1 MPLVRISVPAHLA
14 AEKIRV
20 LADAVHEALVA
31 TCDVPSNER
40 FQLVSRFAT
49 GDMFHDPTFPDV
61 ERSADASIVEITFLK
76 GRTDDKKR
84 SLFREIVSGA
94 VAGGFRPDDVMIAL
108 VENAP
113 IDWSLGRGE
122 AYESVS
128 AGPS

>member
-1 MPLVRISVPAHLA
+1 MPLVRISVPAQLA
-14 AEKIRV
+14 AEKVRV

-31 TCDVPSNER
+31 TCDVSLKDR
-40 FQLVSRFAT
+40 FQLVSRFAAA
-49 GDMFHDPTFPDV
+49 DMLLDPTFPDV
-61 ERSADASIVEITFLK
+61 ERSADASIVEIIFLK

-84 SLFREIVSGA
+84 SLFRKIVSGA
-94 VAGGFRPDDVMIAL
+94 VAGGFRPDNVMVAL

-128 AGPS
+128 AGKG